1 MHNRAVKKGQ
11 KVQVELNTGISKTI
25 IDCYILEPESDRLV
39 LSFPASQKEYI
50 PYLSE
55 GTEIKAFVYS
65 FTGIMIFDSIVF
77 DSPYNGI
84 FVIEFSNQHQVIQR
98 RRYLRMPFITDFFI
112 IGKDEKNNIKTA
124 TIDLSGGGVRFL
136 CEDLI
141 EVGKEYEARLRLDE
155 FSSLIKVSGIII
167 QKNFYRSNEYVMEF
181 LKINEKD
188 RDKIIQKCLLIERL
202 QNSKSNS

>member
-11 KVQVELNTGISKTI
+11 KVQVELDTGISKTI

-77 DSPYNGI
+77 DSPFNGV
-84 FVIEFSNQHQVIQR
+84 FVIEFSNHHQVIQR

-112 IGKDEKNNIKTA
+112 VGKGEKDNIKTA

-136 CEDLI
+136 CEEPID
-141 EVGKEYEARLRLDE
+141 VGAEYDARLRLDE

-167 QKNFYRSNEYVMEF
+167 HKNFYRSNEYVMEF
-181 LKINEKD
+181 LKITEKD
-188 RDKIIQKCLLIERL
+188 RDKIIQKCLLIERE
-202 QNSKSNS
+202 QNAKSNS

>member
-11 KVQVELNTGISKTI
+11 KVQVEVDTGISKTI

-77 DSPYNGI
+77 DSPFNGV
-84 FVIEFSNQHQVIQR
+84 FVIEFSNHHQVIQR

-112 IGKDEKNNIKTA
+112 IGKDEEDNIKNNKESTKVITSVRTA
-124 TIDLSGGGVRFL
+124 
-136 CEDLI
+136 
-141 EVGKEYEARLRLDE
+141 
-155 FSSLIKVSGIII
+155 III
-167 QKNFYRSNEYVMEF
+167 VGILIYLYFVYTSYKNFKNPNKNLSKKDKKANNYALLSSILFLIASIIVFYVNLLNTNEEIDF
-181 LKINEKD
+181 F
-188 RDKIIQKCLLIERL
+188 
-202 QNSKSNS
+202 

>member
-11 KVQVELNTGISKTI
+11 KVQVELDTGISKTI
-25 IDCYILEPESDRLV
+25 IDCYILEPEADRLV

-77 DSPYNGI
+77 DSPFNGV
-84 FVIEFSNQHQVIQR
+84 FVIEFSNHHQVIQR

-112 IGKDEKNNIKTA
+112 IGKDEEDNIKTA

-136 CEDLI
+136 CEDSI

-167 QKNFYRSNEYVMEF
+167 HKNFYRSNEYVMEF
-181 LKINEKD
+181 LKITEKD
-188 RDKIIQKCLLIERL
+188 RDKIIQKCLLIERE
-202 QNSKSNS
+202 QNAKSNS